1 MASTYLDLGK
11 DMRVDTASVIVNVVD
26 NVTDIDKLSSKIYY
40 DEIYA
45 EEKENDEWLLM
56 LPYKMRYNNKDLS
69 ISMSQKL
76 NFNRFRFYQGIY
88 KRSVIFLK
96 YQVRFILSDGYLGGG
111 LFRTERHYKLYTCYY
126 PEFKSFRVAGVAGI
140 LDRSAFDYTTFDLY
154 VTLPEGTDTGAL
166 VPVLKRFLH
175 QIRFI

>member
-26 NVTDIDKLSSKIYY
+26 NVTDIDKLLSKIYY

-76 NFNRFRFYQGIY
+76 NFSIASD
-88 KRSVIFLK
+88 SVTAHK
-96 YQVRFILSDGYLGGG
+96 YW
-111 LFRTERHYKLYTCYY
+111 
-126 PEFKSFRVAGVAGI
+126 
-140 LDRSAFDYTTFDLY
+140 
-154 VTLPEGTDTGAL
+154 
-166 VPVLKRFLH
+166 
-175 QIRFI
+175 